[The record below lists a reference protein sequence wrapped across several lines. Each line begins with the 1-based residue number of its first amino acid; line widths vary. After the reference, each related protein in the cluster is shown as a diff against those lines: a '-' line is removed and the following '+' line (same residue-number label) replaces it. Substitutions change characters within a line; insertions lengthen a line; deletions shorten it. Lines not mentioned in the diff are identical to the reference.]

1 MQAKFLALF
10 ALTSIASVWASPLE
24 AGTIC
29 KGQVKVSEEYIG
41 KDHNVKVEH
50 VTCPDA
56 VSLEPSSFQPPT
68 SLEARQA
75 TVNVCGAPCTTNCF
89 LPAGGGP
96 DPNDCH
102 VITDALKF
110 ASENTGPTF
119 TVGTGASLV
128 PYNNTVIMSYLSCK
142 TFFLNQDVNFLS
154 YCRNDWASLV
164 DFVAFNCQSTQ
175 NAHGGN
181 CVAADQRWF
190 VQVQHT

>member
-1 MQAKFLALF
+1 MQTKFLALF
-10 ALTSIASVWASPLE
+10 ALASITSAWASPLE

-29 KGQVKVSEEYIG
+29 KGQVTLSEEYIG

-56 VSLEPSSFQPPT
+56 TSLEPSSFQPPT
-68 SLEARQA
+68 SLEARQVV
-75 TVNVCGAPCTTNCF
+75 VNVCGAPCATNCF

-102 VITDALKF
+102 VIADALKF
-110 ASENTGPTF
+110 ANENTGPTF
-119 TVGTGASLV
+119 TIGPDSSF
-128 PYNNTVIMSYLSCK
+128 IMTYLSCK
-142 TFFLNQDVNFLS
+142 TFFLNQDVNFLT

-164 DFVAFNCQSTQ
+164 DFVGSNCQATQ

-181 CVAADQRWF
+181 CVAADQAWF